1 MATDY
6 LVQEEDGVS
15 RIILEEGGGF
25 IILEESTGTSTTAAN
40 YVPTERPRR
49 R

>member
-15 RIILEEGGGF
+15 RILLEDGSGYL
-25 IILEESTGTSTTAAN
+25 ILEESTEATATSE
-40 YVPTERPRR
+40 YVNTYRR
-49 R
+49 RR